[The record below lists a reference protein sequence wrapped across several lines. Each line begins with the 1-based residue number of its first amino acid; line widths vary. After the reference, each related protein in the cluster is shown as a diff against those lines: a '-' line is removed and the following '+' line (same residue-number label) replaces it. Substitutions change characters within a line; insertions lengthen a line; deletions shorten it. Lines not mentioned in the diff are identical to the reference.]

1 MTASSQP
8 ESRSTGKRRRR
19 SRSRKA
25 PWYQRWYKNA
35 SKTSRAITA
44 FLLVLLGGL
53 SVHAGS
59 LGLAHLQVIR
69 VENDLER
76 WAKLGQAPSPQA
88 LQNTQDAIERAIA
101 LHADNPYHL
110 SLKARLLEWRAF
122 GAEDAAQST
131 ADYRAALA
139 LYRESAALRPL
150 WPDSWAEMINVKLN
164 LGELDEE
171 LEDFMQQADKLGP
184 YTPAVHTAIV
194 RASYAKLAR
203 YPFRP
208 LPLLET
214 HLLRGLNDRR
224 SRGPIQ
230 QLIEQHAQQLPT
242 CRNLARAPEP
252 KPDLAMCR
260 NG

>member
-1 MTASSQP
+1 MAVTA
-8 ESRSTGKRRRR
+8 G
-19 SRSRKA
+19 
-25 PWYQRWYKNA
+25 
-35 SKTSRAITA
+35 
-44 FLLVLLGGL
+44 LLMMLAGL
-53 SVHAGS
+53 SMHAGS

-76 WAKLGQAPSPQA
+76 WARLGKVPSTQA
-88 LQNTQDAIERAIA
+88 LESTQSAIERAIA
-101 LHADNPYHL
+101 LHADNPYQL
-110 SLKARLLEWRAF
+110 ALKARLLEWRAF
-122 GAEDAAQST
+122 GAEDPGQSM

-171 LEDFMQQADKLGP
+171 LDDFMQQASQLGP
-184 YTPAVHTAIV
+184 HTPAVHTAIV

-214 HLLRGLNDRR
+214 HLLRGLSDRR

-230 QLIEQHAQQLPT
+230 RLIEQHAQQVPA
-242 CRNLARAPEP
+242 CRTLARATEP
-252 KPDLAMCR
+252 RPDLAMCR
-260 NG
+260 NS